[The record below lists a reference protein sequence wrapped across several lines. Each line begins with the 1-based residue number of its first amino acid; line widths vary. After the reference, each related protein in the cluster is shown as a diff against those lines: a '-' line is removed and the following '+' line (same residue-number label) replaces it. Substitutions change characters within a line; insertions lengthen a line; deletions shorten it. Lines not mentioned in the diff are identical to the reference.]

1 MATSAMTLLRVNP
14 EDKLVFTP
22 QGTKVNLSLT
32 NISSGS
38 VAFKVKT
45 TAPKSYLVRPSSGTL
60 KAGESQNVEIIRT
73 EGAAANH
80 RFLVQAVAVSDGQAV
95 TREQWADFH
104 KDQLQEQRLN
114 VALEEDGATAT
125 AAPKPTTA
133 ATGANFAAGGDSS
146 LKMKYD
152 ELVQYTLMLE
162 KEKKK
167 LEADVEAARSSQS
180 TAVSSGG
187 GYSKMHVILVALI
200 SFLLSYV
207 AKFVTDK

>member
-80 RFLVQAVAVSDGQAV
+80 RFLVQAVAVSAGQAV
-95 TREQWADFH
+95 TREQWADFN
-104 KDQLQEQRLN
+104 KDQLQEQFID
-114 VALEEDGATAT
+114 VALEEDGAQTAT
-125 AAPKPTTA
+125 AAPKSTTA
-133 ATGANFAAGGDSS
+133 PASAKAVAPVASRLSAAGHRASEFVRARTFHHHDQEGEESS
-146 LKMKYD
+146 
-152 ELVQYTLMLE
+152 
-162 KEKKK
+162 
-167 LEADVEAARSSQS
+167 R
-180 TAVSSGG
+180 
-187 GYSKMHVILVALI
+187 
-200 SFLLSYV
+200 
-207 AKFVTDK
+207 